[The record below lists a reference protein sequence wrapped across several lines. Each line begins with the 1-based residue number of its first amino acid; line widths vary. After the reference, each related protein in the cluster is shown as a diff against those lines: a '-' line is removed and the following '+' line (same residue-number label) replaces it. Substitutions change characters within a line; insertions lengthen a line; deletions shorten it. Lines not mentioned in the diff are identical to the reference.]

1 MYRFI
6 YHNYSRC
13 EDAGKKRVWSG
24 KAEETFTG
32 PRGTKF
38 DALYANIKSRL
49 ENADGSDEVFRIAED
64 IPAIQRCTDKALSIA
79 RADKEDAEVA
89 VVAIHRL
96 ASLCVEPNKWVLTAG
111 DRRFDQ
117 LSDCVDLQLPHLPI
131 LDLCKY
137 LWATSVIRLSDEE
150 RSLVVFTEFLRRIES
165 EVEDARKA
173 SVWSTCRRCF
183 GHLGAS
189 ATTWA
194 GRMMIYFP
202 NSAAVYYPSP

>member
-13 EDAGKKRVWSG
+13 EDAGKKESLEG
-24 KAEETFTG
+24 KVEVPFSG
-32 PRGTKF
+32 PRGTRVE
-38 DALYANIKSRL
+38 ALYANIKSRL

-79 RADKEDAEVA
+79 WADKKDAE

-137 LWATSVIRLSDEE
+137 LWATSVIRL
-150 RSLVVFTEFLRRIES
+150 
-165 EVEDARKA
+165 
-173 SVWSTCRRCF
+173 
-183 GHLGAS
+183 
-189 ATTWA
+189 
-194 GRMMIYFP
+194 RMKT
-202 NSAAVYYPSP
+202 